1 MRPAI
6 PVSLSLVVAVAVA
19 APASAQPQLTADEQD
34 ASHAVEYELVGAPAG
49 GAFVD
54 DLQRTFVLTQFVDE
68 ASTYSYGPRAML
80 PFVDDQCPAGWEQ
93 RMDEDGEPLFYAFGL
108 LVTADGKPRSSY
120 VRMPACVKQ

>member
-1 MRPAI
+1 MRPTV
-6 PVSLSLVVAVAVA
+6 PMFLSLVVAVV
-19 APASAQPQLTADEQD
+19 APAFAQPQLTADEQD
-34 ASHAVEYELVGAPAG
+34 ASHAAVEYELVGAPAG

-54 DLQRTFVLTQFVDE
+54 NLQRTFVLNQFVDE

-108 LVTADGKPRSSY
+108 LVTADDKPRSSY